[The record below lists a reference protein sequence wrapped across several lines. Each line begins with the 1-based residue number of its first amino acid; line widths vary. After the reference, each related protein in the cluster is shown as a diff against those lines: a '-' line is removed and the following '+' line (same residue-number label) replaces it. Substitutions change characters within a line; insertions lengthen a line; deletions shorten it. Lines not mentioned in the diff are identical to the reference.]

1 MDCAFRHHPPVHIIS
16 VILPVFG
23 IALLGYVLTA
33 VGWFR
38 ITDVPGLTRYVFNI
52 ALPIMLFDSMSRIT
66 LPDTVQWSLLVAYY
80 LPAIALFVVAA
91 RIGRKAFGH
100 NRTESG
106 IYGMGASYSNTVLI
120 GLPIVSTV
128 WGDAGVL
135 PLMMIISVHT
145 AILFTLTT
153 AVAESGG
160 GNGGSVSDLQES
172 HMRPRELQ
180 YLIGKTAIGMVTNP
194 VFGGLVIGLLFN
206 AASVTIEGP
215 VGTMI
220 GWIRGSA
227 LPAALFVTG
236 ASLRRYRGMGHIPE
250 AGTLVFLKLIV
261 HPIAVFLLARFVF
274 QLPPLWTAVGVVTA
288 ALPTGVNASVF
299 ANKYDAGV
307 APVVTATLASTM
319 LSIVTITFLI
329 ATLGPP
335 V

>member
-1 MDCAFRHHPPVHIIS
+1 MDIIS

-33 VGWFR
+33 IGVFR
-38 ITDVPGLTRYVFNI
+38 LSDVPGLTRYVFNI
-52 ALPIMLFDSMSRIT
+52 ALPIMLFDSMSRIA
-66 LPDTVQWSLLVAYY
+66 LPETVQWSLLVAYY
-80 LPAIALFVVAA
+80 IPAVAIFVVAA
-91 RIGRKAFGH
+91 RIGRSVFRH

-160 GNGGSVSDLQES
+160 GVRGKDSIVEASVSRFRDLQQLVG
-172 HMRPRELQ
+172 R
-180 YLIGKTAIGMVTNP
+180 TAVGMVTNP

-206 AASVTIEGP
+206 AASITIEGP
-215 VGTMI
+215 LGTMI

-250 AGTLVFLKLIV
+250 AGTLVILKLVV
-261 HPIAVFLLARFVF
+261 HPFIVFLLARFVF
-274 QLPPLWTAVGVVTA
+274 DLPTLWTAVGVVTA

-319 LSIVTITFLI
+319 ISIITITVLI

-335 V
+335 M